1 MMEYVSVMRGGVQV
15 VVPRPE
21 RELCLTSRWI
31 IAESVLRHATST
43 VEQRLHD
50 IRVDATVQLEFVST
64 GDEVADTLT
73 ESLPEGKREI
83 FRDLT
88 GVMGDT
94 SSVRGSVEIVPREV
108 CH

>member
-1 MMEYVSVMRGGVQV
+1 M
-15 VVPRPE
+15 
-21 RELCLTSRWI
+21 
-31 IAESVLRHATST
+31 LRHATGT

-50 IRVDATVQLEFVST
+50 IRVDAAVQLELAST

-73 ESLPEGKREI
+73 ESLPKGKREC

-94 SSVRGSVEIVPREV
+94 SLDKRE
-108 CH
+108 C